1 MFASFDSAIMSKEL
15 LINSTASITLQS
27 FDLYQQK
34 VLEILKE
41 NASLQSQLT
50 KLRAEIVE
58 LRNAKLQLEATL
70 SDREADLDRM
80 TNALSKNMTESV
92 EVLKSLQNDAKEKK
106 KMSDI
111 QYELDVCLSCKRSLE
126 RDRMLQRNENQ
137 RLACLN
143 SQLSQEVLTLKH
155 HNSRGRPK

>member
-1 MFASFDSAIMSKEL
+1 MSDEPTT
-15 LINSTASITLQS
+15 STESITLQN

-34 VLEILKE
+34 VLDILKE
-41 NASLQSQLT
+41 NASLQTQLT
-50 KLRAEIVE
+50 KLRAENADMT
-58 LRNAKLQLEATL
+58 NAKLQLEAAL
-70 SDREADLDRM
+70 SEREADLVHIA
-80 TNALSKNMTESV
+80 TLLSSSMNESV
-92 EVLKSLQNDAKEKK
+92 EVLKALQNHTKEKK
-106 KMSDI
+106 KMSEI

-137 RLACLN
+137 RLMCLN